1 MAFPIVVIDSFIVST
16 RAAAT
21 SWNLSAGLVP
31 SGVADFALTGGSST
45 FSGTFASNANEFS
58 INSTNQLSVINQ
70 PISIRVVGITNITG
84 TTVYARVSDDALTS
98 TALQA
103 SRAGWQ
109 TVGVGSMINIE
120 NNQRLNVGVFKE
132 AHDNSVTVT
141 FSNASI
147 NPVTVIGS
155 GYVFN

>member
-31 SGVADFALTGGSST
+31 SGVADFTLASGAATLT
-45 FSGTFASNANEFS
+45 GTFAANANEFS
-58 INSTNQLSVINQ
+58 VNSTNQLTGINQ
-70 PISIRVVGITNITG
+70 PISIRVVAITNITG
-84 TTVYARVSDDALTS
+84 TTVYVRVSDAALTS
-98 TALQA
+98 TALQT

-120 NNQRLNVGVFKE
+120 NTQRLNVGVFKE

-147 NPVTVIGS
+147 NPGTTIGS

>member
-31 SGVADFALTGGSST
+31 AGGTDFTLNSGSAT
-45 FSGTFASNANEFS
+45 FTGTFAANANEFS
-58 INSTNQLSVINQ
+58 VNSTNQLTGINQ
-70 PISIRVVGITNITG
+70 PISIRVVNITNITG
-84 TTVYARVSDDALTS
+84 TTVYVRVSDAALTS
-98 TALQA
+98 TALQT

-120 NNQRLNVGVFKE
+120 KNQRLNVGVFKE

-147 NPVTVIGS
+147 NPVTVLGS

>member
-31 SGVADFALTGGSST
+31 SGVVDFTLASGAATLT
-45 FSGTFASNANEFS
+45 GTFAANANEFS
-58 INSTNQLSVINQ
+58 VNSTNQLTGINQ
-70 PISIRVVGITNITG
+70 PISLRVVGITNITG
-84 TTVYARVSDDALTS
+84 TTVYVRVSDNDLTS
-98 TALQA
+98 TALQT
-103 SRAGWQ
+103 SRDGWQ
-109 TVGVGSMINIE
+109 TVNIDSMINIE
-120 NNQRLNVGVFKE
+120 NTQRLNVGVFKE
-132 AHDNSVTVT
+132 AHDNPVTVT

-147 NPVTVIGS
+147 NSASVIGS

>member
-1 MAFPIVVIDSFIVST
+1 MAFPIIVIDSFIVST

-31 SGVADFALTGGSST
+31 SGVADFTLVSGNATLT
-45 FSGTFASNANEFS
+45 GTFAANANEFS
-58 INSTNQLSVINQ
+58 VNSTNQLTGINQ
-70 PISIRVVGITNITG
+70 PISIRVVGITNTTG
-84 TTVYARVSDDALTS
+84 TTVYARVSDAALAS
-98 TALQA
+98 TALQT

-132 AHDNSVTVT
+132 AHANPVTVT

-147 NPVTVIGS
+147 NPVTVVGS
-155 GYVFN
+155 GYLFN

>member
-1 MAFPIVVIDSFIVST
+1 MAFPIVVMDSFIVST

-31 SGVADFALTGGSST
+31 SGVTDFTLAGGVAT
-45 FSGTFASNANEFS
+45 FTGTFAANANEFS
-58 INSTNQLSVINQ
+58 VNSTNQLTGINQ
-70 PISIRVVGITNITG
+70 PISICVVNITNIPG
-84 TTVYARVSDDALTS
+84 TTVYARVSDAALAS
-98 TALQA
+98 TALQT
-103 SRAGWQ
+103 SRDGWE

-141 FSNASI
+141 FSNAST
-147 NPVTVIGS
+147 NPTAVVGT

>member
-31 SGVADFALTGGSST
+31 SGVADFTLTGGASLLT
-45 FSGTFASNANEFS
+45 GTFASNANEFS
-58 INSTNQLSVINQ
+58 INSTNQLNVINQ
-70 PISIRVVGITNITG
+70 PISIRVVSITNITG
-84 TTVYARVSDDALTS
+84 TTVYARVSDDALAS
-98 TALQA
+98 TALQT
-103 SRAGWQ
+103 SRNGWE